1 MISSALFKIIR
12 TYRNLELRAKR
23 LEIIFLTYLRF
34 STLELIQKR
43 FSFRTDVQFGVI
55 INQQNEIGM
64 VDKPLTSI
72 IEWIFSVNFLGSSL

>member
-1 MISSALFKIIR
+1 M
-12 TYRNLELRAKR
+12 
-23 LEIIFLTYLRF
+23 TYLRF

>member
-1 MISSALFKIIR
+1 M
-12 TYRNLELRAKR
+12 
-23 LEIIFLTYLRF
+23 TYLRF

-72 IEWIFSVNFLGSSL
+72 IEWIFSVNFLRSSL